1 MRRRGSGPRP
11 DRTAPRARS
20 IYRTGWKELVFQA
33 TYAVRSGN
41 PTPDGDPRTLSRRAR
56 GRVALSQGAAS
67 TFLAF
72 IILGAVSLLSAPLEA
87 FLASPG
93 LPRVLYL
100 TAVLGALFVVQ
111 LGLLWWLGLQFLPT
125 YLSSAI
131 VPVLRTLPVEDA
143 TVDRVA
149 LLLLIRLFDAP
160 SLTCL
165 LLTPLAVGY
174 VLGSAW
180 AGLAVV
186 PAELTVVVLAMAFA
200 VATGRF
206 FVRHV
211 QGSPGGHRE
220 TALRWVY
227 LVAWGLPAFALFGFV
242 AIAPRFLTLLANLS
256 TGGPSGVLGALLSVY
271 PFNFALLPAL
281 AVSPGSA
288 GNLPLPGGLPG
299 VVAVAAVY
307 LALVAVAGRWLRTAP
322 GKLAALTTPGRAR
335 RVGGA
340 PVRVR
345 SAPLAIM
352 TKDFRLASRTPA
364 FAFLILIPLGDATLL
379 GLVTAFSPLGSADPA
394 SLAEAAVA
402 SAALLATFFGPAFFA
417 IEVTSYSYSRS
428 LPLTGRS
435 LLIGKTSLI
444 LFLYGLAASVVLVLT
459 LVRFFQPLEFG
470 AFLLAEVPAVAAAAL
485 FQLGILLAVAR
496 RRGLPLVNLYTGA
509 FWLFAVSI
517 PGLFVSGTPL
527 ALFVLLSPTGTW
539 RALAGMA
546 TFALA
551 ELAVVA
557 PVVLGRFGGS
567 AS

>member
-1 MRRRGSGPRP
+1 M
-11 DRTAPRARS
+11 TAPSARS
-20 IYRTGWKELVFQA
+20 IYRTGWKELAFQA

-41 PTPDGDPRTLSRRAR
+41 PAPDGDPRTFSSRAR
-56 GRVALSQGAAS
+56 NRVALSQGAAS

-72 IILGAVSLLSAPLEA
+72 IVLGAVSLLSPSLEA
-87 FLASPG
+87 FIATPA
-93 LPRVLYL
+93 LPRVLYV

-131 VPVLRTLPVEDA
+131 VPVLRTLPVDDA
-143 TVDRVA
+143 TVDRAA
-149 LLLLIRLFDAP
+149 LLLLVRLFDAP

-165 LLTPLAVGY
+165 LLTPLAVGF
-174 VLGSAW
+174 VLGSPW

-186 PAELTVVVLAMAFA
+186 PAEVTVVVLAMAFA

-206 FVRHV
+206 FVRNV
-211 QGSPGGHRE
+211 LGSPGGHRA
-220 TALRWVY
+220 TALRWAY

-242 AIAPRFLTLLANLS
+242 AIAPRFLSLLADLS
-256 TGGPSGVLGALLSVY
+256 TGGPAGALGALLSVY

-281 AVSPGSA
+281 AESPGSLGSLPVLGGAVGILAIA
-288 GNLPLPGGLPG
+288 G
-299 VVAVAAVY
+299 VY
-307 LALVAVAGRWLRTAP
+307 ATLVAFAGRWLLTAP
-322 GKLAALTTPGRAR
+322 GKLAALTAPGRSRSAAR
-335 RVGGA
+335 A

-345 SAPLAIM
+345 SAPLAIV

-444 LFLYGLAASVVLVLT
+444 LFLYGVAASVVLVLT

-470 AFLLAEVPAVAAAAL
+470 AFLIAEIPAVAAAAL
-485 FQLGILLAVAR
+485 FQLGILLAVAK

-527 ALFVLLSPTGTW
+527 ALFVLLSPSGSW
-539 RALAGMA
+539 RALGVMA
-546 TFALA
+546 AFALA